1 MFERANALQ
10 EAGTKNATE
19 TQVKVGFSNRIRRCR
34 ESLFERLR
42 DCVPVVEAHLLLQ
55 TLL

>member
-1 MFERANALQ
+1 
-10 EAGTKNATE
+10 
-19 TQVKVGFSNRIRRCR
+19 VKLGLADRILRCE

-55 TLL
+55 PLL